1 MDGKG
6 ILLIYENVKE
16 CPKSIGLRIIFKNI
30 LWENDKAINF
40 IDNFYFYIFLI
51 KVISKLSWYDLLRIV
66 LKTSINVILIY

>member
-1 MDGKG
+1 MG
-6 ILLIYENVKE
+6 NVKE
-16 CPKSIGLRIIFKNI
+16 CPNSIGLRIIFKNI

-66 LKTSINVILIY
+66 LNTSIIVILIY